1 MFGEITALCNDKGYC
16 WASNSYFE
24 QLYGVSKQTIINW
37 INSLKKGGYIK
48 TKIEYESNS
57 KTVKQRTIYI
67 CDAQVT
73 SKKIKCASPSKE
85 NFSSPGKENSTTLV
99 KNICHA
105 SKESLTTPGKENFT
119 DNNTVINNTN
129 NITVNKKEIYKEK
142 DNPIESIEDSDLK
155 KAYREFIKMRKQMKS
170 PMTDRAIALLINKLD
185 KMTTDK
191 EMQISILNQ
200 SILNGWKSVYPLK
213 DDSITKR
220 QDNTSSNIFTE
231 MAREEGII

>member
-99 KNICHA
+99 KNICHPG
-105 SKESLTTPGKENFT
+105 KESLTTPGKENFT

-142 DNPIESIEDSDLK
+142 DSPIESIEDSDLK

-213 DDSITKR
+213 DDSLTKR

>member
-85 NFSSPGKENSTTLV
+85 NFSSLVKEN
-99 KNICHA
+99 CHP